1 MTNKKSYKSS
11 PAAYPDCQK
20 VMEMALENPGLIV
33 RFNTVGR
40 AVNFKQRCYRYRT
53 ALRELLLEQQG
64 DIPGLPIETPYDA
77 MIIKHVERKRK
88 PDSNVLY
95 TTSEVLQFTFPDMEF
110 DIELPDGTRGELPQ
124 ASSGLDL
131 DTE

>member
-64 DIPGLPIETPYDA
+64 NIPGLPIETPYDA
-77 MIIKHVERKRK
+77 MIIQHVEREEKEPGK
-88 PDSNVLY
+88 LY
-95 TTSEVLQFTFPDMEF
+95 TTSKVLKFTFPKQDF
-110 DIELPDGTRGELPQ
+110 KLELPDGTEIEDEDETI
-124 ASSGLDL
+124 SGLDL
-131 DTE
+131 DVE